1 MSKLKDYREESTVL
15 AKRLS
20 KCFMKRETNAMI
32 HGDKVMADTLA
43 AEIREIVDGIIQAQ
57 DNLPTAI
64 EDPSMMTEVIE
75 LLIGKKIPDNV
86 AARRG

>member
-1 MSKLKDYREESTVL
+1 MSKLQDYREQSNVL

-32 HGDKVMADTLA
+32 QGDKELAETLA
-43 AEIREIVDGIIQAQ
+43 TEIREIVDGILTAQ
-57 DNLPTAI
+57 DKLPSAI
-64 EDPSMMTEVIE
+64 EDPAMMTEVIE
-75 LLIGKKIPDNV
+75 LLIGKKIPEA